1 MDAPHTTM
9 MDERIDMAH
18 WFPMVEP
25 LDVPTPETYKVEL
38 QQDGDGMPTFDMD
51 RAVEI
56 VTEFGGEAFI
66 RSGYKSAALNSSESV
81 IRSSEPERI
90 NTQVSELLSQHVMMQ
105 LPTGGNVWFRELL
118 DVNFCAYARENL
130 APEIRVFIRDN
141 EVVCYH
147 PRLEGF
153 EKYPQHKETAIDF
166 IESAWEREYAE
177 YETEYDKRESVKTY
191 AERVADAVDGWW
203 SVDFVMDKNG
213 KCWLIDMALDGVY
226 DAEERNGEGLRHI
239 SEHPGDCEH
248 QIV

>member
-38 QQDGDGMPTFDMD
+38 QHDGDGMPTFDME

-66 RSGYKSAALNSSESV
+66 RSGYKSAAINLDESI
-81 IRSSEPERI
+81 IRTPDPEQI
-90 NTQVSELLSQHVMMQ
+90 KLQVSELLTQHVMMQ

-118 DVNFCAYARENL
+118 DVNFCAYARENI

-141 EVVCYH
+141 DVVCYH

-153 EKYPQHKETAIDF
+153 EKHPQHKETAIDY
-166 IESAWEREYAE
+166 INNAWEREYAE
-177 YETEYDKRESVKTY
+177 YEPEHVKKESVKTY

-203 SVDFVMDKNG
+203 SVDFLMDTHG
-213 KCWLIDMALDGVY
+213 DVWLIDMALDGTY
-226 DAEERNGEGLRHI
+226 DGAERDRDGIQSI